1 MDEKRYFSRINFT
14 AQTKIEF
21 NDNVYEGEL
30 LDLSLRGALLSFKDQ
45 IPLKMNDRCTL
56 IICDLNFWVKT

>member
-21 NDNVYEGEL
+21 NGK
-30 LDLSLRGALLSFKDQ
+30 LSDMPGRV
-45 IPLKMNDRCTL
+45 N
-56 IICDLNFWVKT
+56 